1 MYNFSK
7 EQIIE
12 VINNTKSMR
21 AAANELK
28 VKYDTFK
35 KYAEK
40 YGIFETN
47 MCGMGIRK
55 GIKYKNSNDVF
66 QNEYEIP
73 SKVLKSWLLDE
84 RKWECEECGISKW
97 NKKDLPLEIDHI
109 DGVRT
114 NNMRDNLKI
123 LCPNCHSQTNTW
135 RGRGINTSNKYQQ
148 KVSDIELISAL
159 KDSKSIR
166 AALIKVGLS
175 ARGGNYN
182 RAYKLMEG

>member
-55 GIKYKNSNDVF
+55 GIKYKNPNDVF

-135 RGRGINTSNKYQQ
+135 RGRGINTSNRYQQ
-148 KVSDIELISAL
+148 KISDIELISAL

-175 ARGGNYN
+175 ARGGNYT